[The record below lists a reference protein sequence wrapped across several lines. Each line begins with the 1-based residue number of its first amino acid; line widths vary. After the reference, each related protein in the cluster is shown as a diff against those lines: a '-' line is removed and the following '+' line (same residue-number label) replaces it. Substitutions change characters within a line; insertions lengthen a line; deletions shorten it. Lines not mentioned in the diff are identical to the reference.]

1 MQIHP
6 LLLVFRVRMV
16 AQQLPSRRPPGN
28 NHPGNENCARYSH
41 KRQNQLVARL
51 NLLGHILHKAAVVDV
66 VLVVIE
72 ALIGKR
78 RCLSVDIQPI
88 RRIKMHIQVAR
99 IDDTFHI

>member
-1 MQIHP
+1 
-6 LLLVFRVRMV
+6 MV

-28 NHPGNENCARYSH
+28 NHPGNENRTRYNH

-51 NLLGHILHKAAVVDV
+51 NLLGHILHKATVVNV

-72 ALIGKR
+72 ALIDKR

-88 RRIKMHIQVAR
+88 RRIKMHKQVAR
-99 IDDTFHI
+99 KDDAFHI